1 MATKEPDSLF
11 GKISAMN
18 PFAGA
23 MDTVKGALGGVM
35 NNLTGTNDEMM
46 IAKLDE
52 LITVTKESRD
62 VYLGKEKITDVITD
76 TQERTGRENRF
87 GIAGA

>member
-1 MATKEPDSLF
+1 
-11 GKISAMN
+11 
-18 PFAGA
+18 
-23 MDTVKGALGGVM
+23 MDTVKALGGVM

-46 IAKLDE
+46 IFKLDE

-62 VYLGKEKITDVITD
+62 VYLGKEKVTDVITD

-87 GIAGA
+87 GIVGA